1 MLATGFGS
9 NGGSNAQPALVV
21 EKSTMLEACSCSQQ
35 AHKFLPTARL
45 HRLETATSAMR
56 TIRKESIF

>member
-1 MLATGFGS
+1 MLATGFSS

-21 EKSTMLEACSCSQQ
+21 EKSTMLEACLCSQQ

-45 HRLETATSAMR
+45 HRLETAISATR
-56 TIRKESIF
+56 TMIRDSIF